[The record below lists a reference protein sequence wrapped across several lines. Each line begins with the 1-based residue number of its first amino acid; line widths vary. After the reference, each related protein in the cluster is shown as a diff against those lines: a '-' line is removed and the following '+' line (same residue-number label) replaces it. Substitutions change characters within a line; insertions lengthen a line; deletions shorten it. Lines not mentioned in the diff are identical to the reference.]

1 MTALLLA
8 GDRARTPLV
17 IFESLENL
25 STTYNPYGHRPA
37 CAGALTSVTGFVG
50 QPRDPALGWYLL
62 GNGHRVYNPVV
73 RRFHSPDRLS
83 PFAEGGLNS
92 YAYCQGDPINRHD
105 RGGRRNMPITPS
117 STLATTTQGGYGFSS
132 AMNDYAGVLPLV
144 AGLAV
149 LLASWWFKSPF
160 SRTSVGGVV
169 SGIVGAGIYAA
180 GRTMELQG
188 HPSGADIVTVGVT
201 TMNLAGTATTLDGL
215 RSMSRNQPGAQADV
229 QSFSRGGS
237 SPPSNGSSPPPTPS
251 GTSSSTS
258 GAMSHGSRQNL
269 VGAFKGLLQITT
281 QAPGSGTSNSSRN
294 LVFAAS
300 EKNADHREL
309 DSLIQNMNELANSID
324 V

>member
-1 MTALLLA
+1 MTAPLLA

-144 AGLAV
+144 AGVAV
-149 LLASWWFKSPF
+149 LLASWWLKEPF

-188 HPSGADIVTVGVT
+188 HPSGADIATVGVT
-201 TMNLAGTATTLDGL
+201 TMNLAGTATTFDGL
-215 RSMSRNQPGAQADV
+215 RSMWRNQPGAQSDV

-237 SPPSNGSSPPPTPS
+237 RPPSNGSSPPTTPTDS
-251 GTSSSTS
+251 SSSTS
-258 GAMSHGSRQNL
+258 GTRPHGSRQNIA
-269 VGAFKGLLQITT
+269 GGFGGLLQITV
-281 QAPGSGTSNSSRN
+281 PGSGSGSSTSSNNPVVSPSDN
-294 LVFAAS
+294 MV
-300 EKNADHREL
+300 NVREL
-309 DSLIQNMNELANSID
+309 ENLIETI
-324 V
+324 